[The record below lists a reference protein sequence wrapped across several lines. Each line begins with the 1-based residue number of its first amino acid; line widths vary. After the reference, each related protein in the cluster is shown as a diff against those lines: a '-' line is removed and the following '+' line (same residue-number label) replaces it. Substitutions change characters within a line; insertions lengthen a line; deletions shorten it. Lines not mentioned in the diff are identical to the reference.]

1 MAVKDP
7 NVPLPRPYVD
17 AYWELVRRCLTEF
30 FSQPTD
36 EAEALQQQIENLP
49 YARQDVFYHGDP
61 LDLAA
66 GLAGKRATESQHAQ
80 FLQMVREYRLPGFGW
95 LD

>member
-7 NVPLPRPYVD
+7 HVPLSRPYVE
-17 AYWELVRRCLTEF
+17 AYWELVRRCLTDF
-30 FSQPTD
+30 FAEPPD
-36 EAEALQQQIENLP
+36 EAEILQKKIESLP

-61 LDLAA
+61 LSLAE
-66 GLAGKRATESQHAQ
+66 GLAGKQATESQHTQ
-80 FLQMVREYRLPGFGW
+80 FLQMVRAYRLPGFGW

>member
-17 AYWELVRRCLTEF
+17 AYWELVRRCLTDF

-36 EAEALQQQIENLP
+36 EADALQQQIENLP

-61 LDLAA
+61 LDIAE
-66 GLAGKRATESQHAQ
+66 GLAGKQATKSQHAQ
-80 FLQMVREYRLPGFGW
+80 FQQMVRAYRLPGFGW

>member
-17 AYWELVRRCLTEF
+17 AYWELVRRCLADF
-30 FSQPTD
+30 FSEPTD
-36 EAEALQQQIENLP
+36 EAEALQKKIESLP

-61 LDLAA
+61 LSLAE
-66 GLAGKRATESQHAQ
+66 GLSGKQATESQHTQ
-80 FLQMVREYRLPGFGW
+80 FLQMVRAYSLPGFGW